1 VGGIVVGVDGSAQS
15 ERALRLGL
23 EEARLRG
30 VPLEV
35 VHVWEAPPL
44 GAISAGYAP
53 GLGPMPVDMADYS
66 ETLEAVEEAA
76 QTVPDRMV
84 EALSAEAEGV
94 DVRIRAVQ
102 GSPADVLAD
111 ISRDADLVCVGT
123 QGHGRVAELVMGS
136 VTRDLI
142 HRAHC
147 PVLVV
152 PAAGQSDSE

>member
-66 ETLEAVEEAA
+66 ETLEAVEDAA
-76 QTVPDRMV
+76 RTVPDRMV
-84 EALSAEAEGV
+84 EALGGDAEGV
-94 DVRIRAVQ
+94 DVRKRAVQ
-102 GSPADVLAD
+102 GSPAEVLAD
-111 ISRDADLVCVGT
+111 ASKDADLVCVGT

-136 VTRDLI
+136 VTRDLV
-142 HRAHC
+142 HRARC

-152 PAAGQSDSE
+152 PAGQSDSE

>member
-76 QTVPDRMV
+76 RTVPDRMV
-84 EALSAEAEGV
+84 EALGADAEGV
-94 DVRIRAVQ
+94 EVRKRAVQ
-102 GSPADVLAD
+102 GSPAEVLAD
-111 ISRDADLVCVGT
+111 ASKDADLVCVGT

-136 VTRDLI
+136 VTRDLV
-142 HRAHC
+142 HRARC

-152 PAAGQSDSE
+152 PAGQSDSE